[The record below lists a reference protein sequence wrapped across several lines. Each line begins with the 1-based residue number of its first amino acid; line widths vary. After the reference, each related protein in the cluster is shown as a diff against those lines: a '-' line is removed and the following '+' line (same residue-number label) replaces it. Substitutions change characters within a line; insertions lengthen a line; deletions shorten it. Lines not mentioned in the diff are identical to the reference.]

1 MPEAEIITM
10 PLADGGE
17 GTLDVLLPVLGGELR
32 NNICFF
38 QYKGRPHALIESA
51 CFIGISSPLMQNPV
65 LNRGS
70 AALGKAVALVLDDGM
85 RDIWIALGGSASS
98 DGGLGLLAALG
109 CSATDLSGNQVSSDL
124 QGLLQAKRININSI
138 DQRLADARIAVLS
151 DVQNP
156 LCGKH
161 GAVHVYG
168 PQKGIEEPRLAGIDA
183 AMQRWA
189 EMCEEAFGV
198 SALHEPGAGAAGGI
212 GFALKLLGGETVS
225 GAQFIMQKCWFNQ
238 FVKTA
243 DWVITGEGKSDSQTL
258 SGKLPT
264 IVAKASR
271 EHGVQVVLIS
281 GDIEPSPWPSTLSF
295 QPGQTECPFVK
306 P

>member
-1 MPEAEIITM
+1 MRILIAPDSFKGSMTSTEAADAMAIGIRSVMPEAEIITM

-98 DGGLGLLAALG
+98 DGGLGLQAALG

-124 QGLLQAKRININSI
+124 QACCRLNGSI
-138 DQRLADARIAVLS
+138 
-151 DVQNP
+151 
-156 LCGKH
+156 
-161 GAVHVYG
+161 
-168 PQKGIEEPRLAGIDA
+168 
-183 AMQRWA
+183 
-189 EMCEEAFGV
+189 
-198 SALHEPGAGAAGGI
+198 
-212 GFALKLLGGETVS
+212 
-225 GAQFIMQKCWFNQ
+225 
-238 FVKTA
+238 
-243 DWVITGEGKSDSQTL
+243 
-258 SGKLPT
+258 
-264 IVAKASR
+264 
-271 EHGVQVVLIS
+271 
-281 GDIEPSPWPSTLSF
+281 
-295 QPGQTECPFVK
+295 
-306 P
+306 